1 MYLNFLK
8 IVYLSVYHLSRL
20 LLLYHDPQLCNHI
33 DSLKLSFADFRWAYL
48 QIFPEFFDP
57 AVFACGCQC
66 GGSGQKDRIQIQP
79 CIRYVRSLRSC

>member
-33 DSLKLSFADFRWAYL
+33 DSLKLSFADFRYTYKFFRN
-48 QIFPEFFDP
+48 FPTPQFSLADASVADP
-57 AVFACGCQC
+57 DKRT
-66 GGSGQKDRIQIQP
+66 GS
-79 CIRYVRSLRSC
+79 RSNPALDLLDL